1 MSAFASPAS
10 TRLEQSLEIPLTG
23 LERSRIAVRIST
35 AMLAAGLLA
44 VGLLQLRFAP
54 PEMRPVA
61 HLIIALA
68 ACIVALPIAWT
79 AFRGV
84 ITMDPNAFSAEL
96 VALATLA
103 AMASGDFVTAT
114 LIPVIM
120 SLGHF
125 FEERSILGAQ
135 AAIEGLRRLH
145 THRAT
150 MLTNEGERV
159 VEPTELN
166 SGDLLLV
173 RPGEMIP
180 ADGVIEQG
188 ASAIDQSPVTGE
200 SAPTDLAAGDAV
212 YAGTVN
218 LTALIQVRVRRTG
231 AHTALGRMA
240 ELLRDAE
247 RSKTPVLKLIEQYAG
262 YYVPIVLMIAGVVLF
277 ATRDMSRAVAV
288 LVVGCPG
295 ALVLAGPSAMVAALA
310 AASRLGILI
319 KNTRFLESLA
329 DVDAVILDKTG
340 TITLG
345 RLELAGM
352 HSVDQ
357 RSDDDVLR
365 LASTCA
371 VGSRHP
377 VCEAI
382 AEAAKANGVAV
393 GRPNG
398 DIKELSGKGTLL
410 TTEHG
415 RRLLGRRE
423 WLRTEGFS
431 VPENPEHGGPVV
443 WLGETNG
450 QAGQCD
456 RRVVGCLMFAD
467 TPRPDAK
474 EAIVELRELGAK
486 HTVLLTGDL
495 QGVAER
501 VGRELQMDQVIAE
514 VLPEQKLAVVR
525 EEMGRGHTVMV
536 VGDGIN
542 DALALATGN
551 VGVALGAAASDIALQ
566 SADVAVMAGSLRRLP
581 QAVRLARKTRT
592 TIHQNALLGA
602 GASLTFIWLA
612 SAGIVAPLVGALLH
626 NVGAAL
632 VILNSARLLS
642 FGRRQQQT
650 TPAATLATKQR

>member
-1 MSAFASPAS
+1 MSGFASPAS
-10 TRLEQSLEIPLTG
+10 MRLEQSLEAPLTG
-23 LERSRIAVRIST
+23 MERARIAVRIST
-35 AMLAAGLLA
+35 ALLAAGLLA

-68 ACIVALPIAWT
+68 ACVVALPIVWA
-79 AFRGV
+79 AFRGLV
-84 ITMDPNAFSAEL
+84 TMDPNAFSAEL

-125 FEERSILGAQ
+125 FEERSVLGAQ

-145 THRAT
+145 TLRAT
-150 MLTNEGERV
+150 LLTDTGEQV
-159 VEPTELN
+159 VEPTELKQ
-166 SGDLLLV
+166 GDLLLV

-180 ADGVIEQG
+180 ADGMIEQG

-200 SAPTDLAAGDAV
+200 SSPAELAPGDAV

-218 LTALIQVRVRRTG
+218 LSALLYVRVRRAG
-231 AHTALGRMA
+231 EHTALGRMA
-240 ELLRDAE
+240 ELLREAE

-329 DVDAVILDKTG
+329 DVDAVVLDKTG
-340 TITLG
+340 TVTLG
-345 RLELAGM
+345 RLELS
-352 HSVDQ
+352 SVQSADGEGA
-357 RSDDDVLR
+357 DEVLR

-371 VGSRHP
+371 IGSRHP
-377 VCEAI
+377 VCRAVI
-382 AEAAKANGVAV
+382 DSARSNGVDV
-393 GRPNG
+393 GRPSG
-398 DIKELSGKGTLL
+398 EITELSGKGTQLASGS
-410 TTEHG
+410 H
-415 RRLLGRRE
+415 RWLLGRRE
-423 WLRTEGFS
+423 WLEAEGFS
-431 VPENPEHGGPVV
+431 VPENPGHGGPVV
-443 WLGETNG
+443 WLAEVNG
-450 QAGQCD
+450 QSPEGAG
-456 RRVVGCLMFAD
+456 RVVGCLTFAD
-467 TPRPDAK
+467 RPRPDAK
-474 EAIVELRELGAK
+474 EALAELRELGA
-486 HTVLLTGDL
+486 HRTVLLTGDL
-495 QGVAER
+495 KRVADR
-501 VGRELQMDQVIAE
+501 VGHELQMDEVISE
-514 VLPEQKLAVVR
+514 VLPEQKLAAVR
-525 EEMGRGHTVMV
+525 EEMQRGHTVMV

-542 DALALATGN
+542 DALALATSD

-566 SADVAVMAGSLRRLP
+566 SADVALMSNSLRRLP
-581 QAVRLARKTRT
+581 QAVRLARRTRA

-602 GASLTFIWLA
+602 GTSLTFIWLA
-612 SAGIVAPLVGALLH
+612 SIGVVAPLAGAVLH

-632 VILNSARLLS
+632 VILNSARLLP
-642 FGRRQQQT
+642 FGQQQRSEH
-650 TPAATLATKQR
+650 QSQS